1 MYREIKALKIFKESF
16 IILGPVQKSKP
27 CIGKNH
33 KTCVQDTRFV
43 DKGCV
48 YTMHFL
54 YVIPIWIPLKW
65 LQVVTT

>member
-33 KTCVQDTRFV
+33 KICVQNIMFV

-48 YTMHFL
+48 YTMHF
-54 YVIPIWIPLKW
+54 I
-65 LQVVTT
+65 